1 MKSRSLQSKLFFAY
15 ISLACLILFSF
26 AVFFYAFVS
35 RQLKDSQISAM
46 NTLNSSFQT
55 QVDSA
60 IRNLDTVSVNIN
72 YSNQSKSILDQSFGL
87 RISSDM
93 LSDMSDLF
101 ISLSGTELK
110 ADQVNLYDFSGY
122 VLEAGISTLVKQTD
136 GAKDE
141 WIEAARELEGK
152 KILTQPYCTKEY
164 SKTAKYD
171 QWFISLYRSF
181 NNQYKRGVGVIET
194 AKQCKSVFKS
204 IITYEKKN
212 NENAANV
219 YIFDSNG
226 NLIYPYDIDSQ
237 EAEKLA
243 PYYQLTQAENSALT
257 LTSPLTGKTEYASR
271 TVSTYTGYT
280 YLTILPESVVLA
292 PVYDLLRILAAIV
305 ALFLSVSVLISY
317 RLSRSVVKPV
327 KHLKHIIQRM
337 ELDSLGQEK
346 VTAYPVSVNEL
357 EELYQAFQLM
367 SDNLKD
373 SMEQLNQAKEQEMKA
388 RSMALQTQINP
399 HFYYNTLSS
408 IMVLAENGDSETVVK
423 MCRNLSQI
431 MRYITNTAET
441 TVTLKDE
448 LDYVQKYLYCM
459 KVRYQSSLNYII
471 HVDES
476 LLSQPVPKL
485 IIQPIVENAI
495 RYGSN
500 CAPPW
505 NISITSVVTE
515 GSWQIEV
522 TDSGPGFTEEAKE
535 RITANIMKAIQNPGL
550 PELKINGLGTI
561 NVYLRWK
568 MFCKGDIIFRYG
580 NTAEGHGIVSIGR
593 YFSRTDKSAD
603 KADCTSE

>member
-1 MKSRSLQSKLFFAY
+1 MKTRSLQSKLFLAY

-26 AVFFYAFVS
+26 AVFFYVFVS
-35 RQLKDSQISAM
+35 SQLKDSQISAM

-60 IRNLDTVSVNIN
+60 IRNLDAVSVNIN

-87 RISSDM
+87 SISNDM

-122 VLEAGISTLVKQTD
+122 VLGAGLSTLVKPND
-136 GAKDE
+136 GFKDE
-141 WIEAARELEGK
+141 WIETARELEGK
-152 KILTQPYCTKEY
+152 KVLTQPYCTKEY
-164 SKTAKYD
+164 SKSAKYD

-194 AKQCKSVFKS
+194 VKQCKSIFKS
-204 IITYEKKN
+204 IITYQKKN
-212 NENAANV
+212 HQDAANV
-219 YIFDSNG
+219 YVFDSSG
-226 NLIYPYDIDSQ
+226 NLIYPYDIGAS
-237 EAEKLA
+237 EAADLA
-243 PYYQLTQAENSALT
+243 PYYKLTQTEDSSIT

-271 TVSTYTGYT
+271 TISTYTGYT
-280 YLTILPESVVLA
+280 YLTVLPEAVVLA
-292 PVYDLLRILAAIV
+292 PVYNLLRILAAIV
-305 ALFLSVSVLISY
+305 ALFLTVSIFISY
-317 RLSRSVVKPV
+317 RLSRTVVKPV

-337 ELDSLGQEK
+337 ELDTLGQEK

-431 MRYITNTAET
+431 MRYITSTVET

-459 KVRYQSSLNYII
+459 KVRYQSSLNYTIDI
-471 HVDES
+471 DES

-495 RYGSN
+495 RYGSD

-505 NISITSVVTE
+505 HIAITSVVTA

-522 TDSGPGFTEEAKE
+522 RDSGPGFTEEAKE

-568 MFCKGDIIFRYG
+568 IFCKGDIIFRYG

-593 YFSRTDKSAD
+593 YFPK
-603 KADCTSE
+603 KEEQ